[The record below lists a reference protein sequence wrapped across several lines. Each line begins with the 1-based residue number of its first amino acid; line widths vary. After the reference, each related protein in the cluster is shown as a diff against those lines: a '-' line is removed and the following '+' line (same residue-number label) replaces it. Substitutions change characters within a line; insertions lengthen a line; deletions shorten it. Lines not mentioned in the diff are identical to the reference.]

1 MGDSQTNNIPR
12 PSNHPILISTPTLE
26 KGLRIQGWVIRKP
39 IIPSLV
45 IIISTPNFPKVSFYS
60 IDESSSPRPCGL
72 PTWRRR
78 RAQILSMQPLNMNIY
93 QMHIRYVY
101 NRYSIDMMEGVH
113 AW

>member
-45 IIISTPNFPKVSFYS
+45 IIISTPNFPKV
-60 IDESSSPRPCGL
+60 
-72 PTWRRR
+72 
-78 RAQILSMQPLNMNIY
+78 
-93 QMHIRYVY
+93 
-101 NRYSIDMMEGVH
+101 
-113 AW
+113 